1 MPGRHHRLPHR
12 RAVTLPGPFALD
24 RGLASGGQDGHT
36 VGGGPAVRGILS
48 PYQPQGGEGEGSVR
62 HRHQGKG
69 PLVAI
74 AGPGTEVEGRKA
86 LIHSDRVAHPNP
98 YAECAPDEAPED
110 AVAFLDHA
118 EAACAAGRHRAR
130 TGPNGDECRDAPADR
145 ELCRRGDL
153 GLVVV
158 VERVRVVVRVRR
170 EVGVGAAS
178 VVVVV
183 GAS

>member
-36 VGGGPAVRGILS
+36 VGGGPAVRVILS

-74 AGPGTEVEGRKA
+74 AGNLRPKWKVAEPRRLKA

-98 YAECAPDEAPED
+98 YAERGPDEAPED

-118 EAACAAGRHRAR
+118 EAA
-130 TGPNGDECRDAPADR
+130 
-145 ELCRRGDL
+145 
-153 GLVVV
+153 
-158 VERVRVVVRVRR
+158 
-170 EVGVGAAS
+170 
-178 VVVVV
+178 
-183 GAS
+183 